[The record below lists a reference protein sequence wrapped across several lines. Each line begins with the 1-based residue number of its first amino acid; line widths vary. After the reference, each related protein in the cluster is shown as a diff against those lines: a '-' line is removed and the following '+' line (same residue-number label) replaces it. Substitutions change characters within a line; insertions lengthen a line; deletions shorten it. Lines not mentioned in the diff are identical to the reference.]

1 MKKVLA
7 VIICL
12 MLIQIGFSQTGCK
25 LTKEKPWIVL
35 DGQMVNNVYPPRPGV
50 SFYVISIKGD
60 DADKIELIKT
70 EEMATL
76 SKTETINGLQRWL
89 VSFKSKMSRKITTVI
104 FKCGCEVYVRVLEQ
118 PVILWNTISDNQSK
132 N

>member
-1 MKKVLA
+1 MKKVVVA
-7 VIICL
+7 IICI
-12 MLIQIGFSQTGCK
+12 MFIQVGLAQSTCK

-35 DGQMVNNVYPPRPGV
+35 DAQMINNVYPPRTGV
-50 SFYVISIKGD
+50 SFYVISIKGE

-76 SKTETINGLQRWL
+76 TKTETLNGLQRWF
-89 VSFKSKMSRKITTVI
+89 VSYKSKMSRKITTAI
-104 FKCGCEVYVRVLEQ
+104 FKCGCDVFVRELGQ
-118 PVILWNTISDNQSK
+118 PVFLWNTNTENQGK